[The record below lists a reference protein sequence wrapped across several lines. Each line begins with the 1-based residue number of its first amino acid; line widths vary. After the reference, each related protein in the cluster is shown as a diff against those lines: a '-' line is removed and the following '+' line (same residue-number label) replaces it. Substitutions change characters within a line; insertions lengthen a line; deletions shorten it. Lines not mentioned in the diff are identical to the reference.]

1 MKKLV
6 WLFPALLLMLPACT
20 GKHQSQQ
27 NDAPADSTGVADSVP
42 ADTLEELI
50 ADTPMPKAADEL
62 FDDFIFNFAA
72 SKKVQLSRIHFP
84 LEVLKG
90 EERELVQRSGW
101 TTDHFFMQQGYYTLI
116 FDNEKQM
123 ELCNDTAV
131 NRVTIEKIFLDKKL
145 IRQYDFGR
153 VNGLWVMNR
162 VRLIDLEDSPNA
174 SFLNFYHNFSTDSL
188 FQVESLDEPVATI
201 MPDPDDDFTMIDGE
215 FYPEQWE
222 EFRPPVLPAE
232 MIYNIIYGQTYEE
245 STQKVFVIRGISNG
259 LETEMTFRRK
269 DGKWKLVKIVN

>member
-188 FQVESLDEPVATI
+188 FQVESLNATVDFVG
-201 MPDPDDDFTMIDGE
+201 PDPDDDFSQMEGVITKE
-215 FYPEQWE
+215 TWPAFAPE
-222 EFRPPVLPAE
+222 LPSD
-232 MIYNIIYGQTYEE
+232 MIYNIIYGVEPTD
-245 STQKVFVIRGISNG
+245 SHHKLFVIRGISNG
-259 LETEMTFRRK
+259 FEVELTFRQH
-269 DGKWKLVKIVN
+269 DGKWRLEKLNT

>member
-1 MKKLV
+1 MKRLA
-6 WLFPALLLMLPACT
+6 WLFMAFLLMFPACT
-20 GKHQSQQ
+20 GKHQSST
-27 NDAPADSTGVADSVP
+27 DDTPADSTGVADTVP
-42 ADTLEELI
+42 TDTLEELI
-50 ADTPMPKAADEL
+50 AEAPMPKAADEL

-90 EERELVQRSGW
+90 EEREFVQRSTW

-131 NRVTIEKIFLDKKL
+131 NRVTIEKIYLKKKL

-188 FQVESLDEPVATI
+188 FQVESLNATVDFVG
-201 MPDPDDDFTMIDGE
+201 PDPDDDFSQMEGVITKE
-215 FYPEQWE
+215 TWPAFAPE
-222 EFRPPVLPAE
+222 LPSD
-232 MIYNIIYGQTYEE
+232 MIYNIIYGVEPTD
-245 STQKVFVIRGISNG
+245 SHQKLFVIRGISNG
-259 LETEMTFRRK
+259 FEVELTFRQH
-269 DGKWKLVKIVN
+269 DGKWRLEKLNT

>member
-50 ADTPMPKAADEL
+50 ADAPMPKAADEL

-188 FQVESLDEPVATI
+188 FQVESLNATVDFVG
-201 MPDPDDDFTMIDGE
+201 PDPDDDFSQMEGVITKE
-215 FYPEQWE
+215 TWPAFAPE
-222 EFRPPVLPAE
+222 LPSD
-232 MIYNIIYGQTYEE
+232 MIYNIIYGVEPTD
-245 STQKVFVIRGISNG
+245 SHQKLFVIRGISNG
-259 LETEMTFRRK
+259 FEVELTFRQH
-269 DGKWKLVKIVN
+269 DGKWRLEKLNT